1 MGARKEGGKKK
12 ETLHASPVSRLQSRA
27 WSILLSRVLARRTT
41 KKERLQIVYNKTA
54 VHVLLVVE
62 HNLLPPSLVAV

>member
-1 MGARKEGGKKK
+1 MPQ
-12 ETLHASPVSRLQSRA
+12 LFRA
-27 WSILLSRVLARRTT
+27 FSHVRGHFLLSRVLARRTT
-41 KKERLQIVYNKTA
+41 KKERLQVVYNKTA